1 MGSKSLPPGPAS
13 PCPSTK
19 SAIGAPPS
27 ERGGN
32 CEAAKRNR
40 TFRMKQLR
48 AALSNSQ
55 IDRLGDRLKKGSP
68 SEADLRLLDEYRHS
82 FDDAYDVVIRT
93 IREKLH
99 LEPTGRTAKSISS
112 IAEKLRRE
120 SIRLSQV
127 QDIAGCR
134 VIVADVFTQ
143 DQTIAALR
151 ESFLETRVMDRRT
164 HPSHGY
170 RAVHIIVA
178 THEVSIEIQVRTAL
192 QDLWAQ
198 LSERLAD
205 VVDSSIK
212 YGGGT
217 LEDRRWLALISENI
231 AGWEEL
237 ENQLVSSPNQ
247 PFHAVVA
254 NEKKRLVEIIHNH
267 ISALERNRKR

>member
-1 MGSKSLPPGPAS
+1 
-13 PCPSTK
+13 
-19 SAIGAPPS
+19 
-27 ERGGN
+27 
-32 CEAAKRNR
+32 
-40 TFRMKQLR
+40 MKQLR

-178 THEVSIEIQVRTAL
+178 PHEVSVEIQVRTAL